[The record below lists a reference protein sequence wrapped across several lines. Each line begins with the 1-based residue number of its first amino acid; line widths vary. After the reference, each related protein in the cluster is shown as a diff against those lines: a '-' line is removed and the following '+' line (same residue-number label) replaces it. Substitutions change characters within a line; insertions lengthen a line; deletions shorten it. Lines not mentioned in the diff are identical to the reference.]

1 MINESARMTH
11 WGDIARERLEI
22 ISMASEAGPGV
33 TRLPFSEQYEAA
45 IGFITSWMTAAG
57 CAVHLDAA
65 GTLVG
70 RRAGPKGAGTLLIG
84 SHQDSVRQGGCFD
97 GIMGV
102 ALGCLALEK
111 LAQDRVEL
119 PFAVEILAFAD
130 EEGVR
135 FPTALMGPR
144 ALAGTL
150 DPAVFAMTD
159 NTGQTLSEA
168 LAQIGGNS
176 KVALKLTRDNKDI
189 FGFLEVHIE
198 QGPVLESLDAPL
210 GVVTAISGIE
220 RHSVQIFGEAGH
232 AGTVPMTL
240 RKDALR
246 AGAKLVEAVHDLALR
261 HDLRATVGAL
271 TVSPNV
277 VNAIP
282 AQVDLTVEIRAPNDE
297 TREAAGVELA
307 EICAQIAS
315 ETGTQIEQS
324 RSYAQPA
331 VACDPK
337 LRALLS
343 NSVAQVSGQAPD
355 LPSGATHDASAMADL
370 CPVAM
375 LFVRCRG
382 GISHSPAE
390 YASNADM
397 GAAVDALALTLATY
411 NRAPEAEPVHV

>member
-1 MINESARMTH
+1 MINMGADMIH
-11 WGDIARERLEI
+11 WGDIARERLEL
-22 ISMASEAGPGV
+22 ISLASEAGPGV
-33 TRLPFSEQYEAA
+33 TRLPFSEQHEAA
-45 IGFITSWMTAAG
+45 IGIITGWMMAAG
-57 CAVHLDAA
+57 CEVHLDAA

-70 RRAGPKGAGTLLIG
+70 RREGPEGAGTLLIG
-84 SHQDSVRQGGCFD
+84 SHQDSVREGGCFD

-102 ALGCLALEK
+102 ALACLALEK
-111 LAQDRVEL
+111 LAQDGVEL

-150 DPAVFAMTD
+150 DPAVFAMKD
-159 NTGQTLSEA
+159 NTGQTLSDA
-168 LAQIGGNS
+168 LARIGGNS
-176 KVALKLTRDNKDI
+176 EAALQLSRDSKDI
-189 FGFLEVHIE
+189 LGFLEVHIE

-210 GVVTAISGIE
+210 GVVRAISGIE
-220 RHSVQIFGEAGH
+220 RHSVQILGEAGH
-232 AGTVPMTL
+232 AGTVPMAL
-240 RKDALR
+240 RHDALR
-246 AGAKLVEAVHDLALR
+246 GAARLVEAVHDLALR

-282 AQVDLTVEIRAPNDE
+282 SKVDLTVEIRAPDDAA
-297 TREAAGVELA
+297 REAAGAELA
-307 EICAQIAS
+307 AICAQIAR
-315 ETGTQIEQS
+315 ETGTEIKQS

-331 VACDPK
+331 TACDPK
-337 LRALLS
+337 LRALLAR
-343 NSVAQVSGQAPD
+343 SVAQVCGQAPD

-382 GISHSPAE
+382 GISHSPLE

-397 GAAVDALALTLATY
+397 GAAVEALALALVALAGET
-411 NRAPEAEPVHV
+411 ASAQG

>member
-1 MINESARMTH
+1 MTQ
-11 WGDIARERLEI
+11 WGEIARERLEI
-22 ISMASEAGPGV
+22 ISMASQPGPGV
-33 TRLPFSEQYEAA
+33 TRLPFSDQHEAA
-45 IGFITSWMTAAG
+45 IGIITGWMRAAG

-70 RRAGPKGAGTLLIG
+70 RRAGPAGAGTLLIG

-97 GIMGV
+97 GIMGI

-111 LAQDRVEL
+111 LEQDRVDL

-135 FPTALMGPR
+135 FPTALLGSR

-150 DPAVFAMTD
+150 DPAVFALCD
-159 NTGQTLSEA
+159 ATGETLGDALARFGGDRDEA
-168 LAQIGGNS
+168 LLLA
-176 KVALKLTRDNKDI
+176 RDPADTL
-189 FGFLEVHIE
+189 GYLELHIE

-220 RHSVQIFGEAGH
+220 RHAVTIIGETGH
-232 AGTVPMTL
+232 AGTVPMAL
-240 RKDALR
+240 RRDALR

-282 AQVDLTVEIRAPNDE
+282 SQVELTVEIRAPEDNA
-297 TREAAGVELA
+297 REAAGEELA
-307 EICAQIAS
+307 RICADIAR
-315 ETGTQIEQS
+315 ETRTEIVTT
-324 RSYAQPA
+324 RSYVQPA
-331 VACDPK
+331 IACDLT
-337 LRALLS
+337 LRAQLQTA
-343 NSVAQVSGQAPD
+343 VRDVMGQAPE
-355 LPSGATHDASAMADL
+355 LASGATHDASAMADL

-375 LFVRCRG
+375 MFVRCHK

-390 YASNADM
+390 HARDEDM
-397 GAAVDALALTLATY
+397 GAAVEALAGTL
-411 NRAPEAEPVHV
+411 RAFDPAACALAHPQSVI

>member
-1 MINESARMTH
+1 MTD

-33 TRLPFSEQYEAA
+33 TRLPFSEQHEAA

-57 CAVHLDAA
+57 CQVHLDAA

-70 RRAGPKGAGTLLIG
+70 RRAGPEGAGTLLIG
-84 SHQDSVRQGGCFD
+84 SHQDSVRQGGFFD

-111 LAQDRVEL
+111 LAQDGVDL

-135 FPTALMGPR
+135 FATALMGPR

-150 DPAVFAMTD
+150 DPAVFAMKD
-159 NTGQTLSEA
+159 DTGKTLSEA
-168 LAQIGGNS
+168 LARIGGNS
-176 KVALKLTRDNKDI
+176 EAALQLSRDSKDI
-189 FGFLEVHIE
+189 LGFLEVHIE
-198 QGPVLESLDAPL
+198 QGPVLEALDTPL

-220 RHSVQIFGEAGH
+220 RHCVQILGETGH

-271 TVSPNV
+271 TLSPNV

-282 AQVDLTVEIRAPNDE
+282 AQVDLTVEIRAPDDAA
-297 TREAAGVELA
+297 REAAGVELA
-307 EICAQIAS
+307 KICAQIAG
-315 ETGTQIEQS
+315 ETGTKIEPS

-337 LRALLS
+337 MRALL
-343 NSVAQVSGQAPD
+343 VDAVMQVSGQAPE

-397 GAAVDALALTLATY
+397 GAAVEALAFTLMAY
-411 NRAPEAEPVHV
+411 ANASEGAPVHA